1 MKFKKIITIMSIIA
15 LTGCTAEYNLKF
27 EENKI
32 TETVIIKA
40 TTEEENNGFRYLEE
54 NEVYSIID
62 QRQQEKYEKEII
74 KENQNKLGKFTY
86 EYNFGNYKKS
96 RFSSCYDAYTLTQD
110 NGITSLSTSNE
121 FKCMVYNYNKIDS
134 LELNIETEYNVI
146 ENNADK
152 VEGKKYTWYINDSNK
167 DNKPIKFKYDTK
179 SLEKKQ
185 KSRKTNYKDI
195 LLFTVITAA
204 IAITIVLLI
213 TIRHKRVNKI

>member
-1 MKFKKIITIMSIIA
+1 MNQNTYDMLSDGNDLNIK
-15 LTGCTAEYNLKF
+15 YNK
-27 EENKI
+27 NI
-32 TETVIIKA
+32 
-40 TTEEENNGFRYLEE
+40 
-54 NEVYSIID
+54 
-62 QRQQEKYEKEII
+62 QKYYPQKQGKDYQNSLSYKLREI